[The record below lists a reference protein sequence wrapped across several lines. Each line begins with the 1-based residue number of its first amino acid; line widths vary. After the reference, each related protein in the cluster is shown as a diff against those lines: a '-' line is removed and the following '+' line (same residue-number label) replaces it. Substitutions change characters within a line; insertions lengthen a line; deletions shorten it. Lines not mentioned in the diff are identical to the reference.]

1 MVDFKHTRNQA
12 FYDYWLSL
20 PREGILPHR
29 RNFLPEAVPSLL
41 PNMMIYELVSDDFI
55 KIRLLGTSVEDRFGQ
70 NSTGTN
76 YLDLVEYNR
85 RPKASQAFW
94 SQAKKPC
101 GMHTFLEQEL
111 KSGRTAYLEAVGLPV
126 LHDQDD
132 TPLLL
137 FQSNEIVSD
146 HKTLGEE
153 KGALKTVKVAKRS
166 YFDLGAGVSD
176 FCD

>member
-55 KIRLLGTSVEDRFGQ
+55 KIRLLGTSVEDRYGQ

-94 SQAKKPC
+94 
-101 GMHTFLEQEL
+101 
-111 KSGRTAYLEAVGLPV
+111 
-126 LHDQDD
+126 
-132 TPLLL
+132 
-137 FQSNEIVSD
+137 
-146 HKTLGEE
+146 
-153 KGALKTVKVAKRS
+153 
-166 YFDLGAGVSD
+166 
-176 FCD
+176 